1 MLLRISIIVAIL
13 AGAAVGV
20 LNFVKVKE
28 KIETVEKHRAEE
40 QSAKE
45 VAQKELS
52 DTKQTLA
59 KTEKDLKE
67 TKETLDETT
76 QQRDRAVAE
85 AAEATKKAADLT
97 EKLAKTT
104 EERNTAQ
111 SELAAYKATGRTP
124 EQILAFDKTIKGLEK
139 QIAALDDE
147 KKLLNREL
155 TKTKAE
161 LAKYTQPGWDG
172 PSLPAA
178 LAGKV
183 MAADPKWDF
192 VVVNVGEDQGVLKE
206 GRLYVSR
213 DGKLVAK
220 LRVTSVEKDRCI
232 ANVMDGWRVG
242 DVVEGD
248 SVIPVYPDVSSL

>member
-1 MLLRISIIVAIL
+1 L
-13 AGAAVGV
+13 
-20 LNFVKVKE
+20 
-28 KIETVEKHRAEE
+28 T
-40 QSAKE
+40 
-45 VAQKELS
+45 
-52 DTKQTLA
+52 
-59 KTEKDLKE
+59 KTEKELRE

-76 QQRDRAVAE
+76 QQRDRLAAE
-85 AAEATKKAADLT
+85 AADATKKAADLT
-97 EKLAKTT
+97 DKLAKTT

-111 SELAAYKATGRTP
+111 QGLARYEATGRTP
-124 EQILAFDKTIKGLEK
+124 EQILAFDKTIKDLEK
-139 QIAALDDE
+139 TVGALDDE

-155 TKTKAE
+155 TKTKSE

-172 PSLPAA
+172 PKLPAN
-178 LAGKV
+178 LAGKI

-192 VVVNVGEDQGVLKE
+192 VVVNVGESQGVLKE

-242 DVVEGD
+242 DVIEGD
-248 SVIPVYPDVSSL
+248 AVIPVYPDVSSL

>member
-1 MLLRISIIVAIL
+1 MLLRISLIVAIL

-28 KIETVEKHRAEE
+28 KIETVEKHRADE
-40 QSAKE
+40 QTAKE
-45 VAQKELS
+45 TAQRELS

-59 KTEKDLKE
+59 KTEKELKQ

-76 QQRDRAVAE
+76 QQRDRAVAQ
-85 AAEATKKAADLT
+85 AAEATKKATDLAD
-97 EKLAKTT
+97 KLAKTT
-104 EERNTAQ
+104 EERNNAQ
-111 SELAAYKATGRTP
+111 AELAAYKATGRTP

-139 QIAALDDE
+139 TIAALEDE
-147 KKLLNREL
+147 KKLLAREL
-155 TKTKAE
+155 LKTQNE
-161 LAKYTQPGWDG
+161 LARYTQPGWDG
-172 PSLPAA
+172 PSLPAT
-178 LAGKV
+178 LTGKV

-192 VVVNVGEDQGVLKE
+192 VVINVGEDQGVLKHS
-206 GRLYVSR
+206 RLYVSR

-220 LRVTSVEKDRCI
+220 LRVTSVEKTQCI

-248 SVIPVYPDVSSL
+248 VVIPVYPAVSSL